1 MGRHWLIALTLV
13 VAALAS
19 HGEQDAST
27 PSSPQSNTTGRDP
40 GMFIVGPGVSAPE
53 LLPAAP
59 LVIEEESCKKK
70 LGGKAVLSFLVDAT
84 GSPRNIAFEEGAGGG
99 LDEIAY
105 KMVSSDR
112 FKPALHQNSPVI
124 VPMKD
129 EVELQACLPK
139 KKGGPA
145 DIQSATALSSQP
157 KQKLMAMT
165 LSEEQLEF
173 SSFPTSSRG
182 PVEPFTK
189 TKEIKDSVS
198 APVPLNIVEA
208 VFSDEARKKK
218 VSGVCLIS
226 LVVDTDGMPR
236 NVRVI
241 RPLGYGLDEKAVEAA
256 RKYRF
261 KPAMRKGTPVPVL
274 ITVEVNFRLY

>member
-1 MGRHWLIALTLV
+1 
-13 VAALAS
+13 
-19 HGEQDAST
+19 
-27 PSSPQSNTTGRDP
+27 
-40 GMFIVGPGVSAPE
+40 MFIVGPGVSAPE
-53 LLPAAP
+53 LQPASP
-59 LVIEEESCKKK
+59 LVIDDENCKKK
-70 LGGKAVLSFLVDAT
+70 LNGKAVLSFLVDTT
-84 GSPRNIAFEEGAGGG
+84 GFPRNIAFEEGAGGG

-129 EVELQACLPK
+129 EVELQACLTK
-139 KKGGPA
+139 KKNGPA
-145 DIQSATALSSQP
+145 DAQSVAALSAQP

-182 PVEPFTK
+182 PAEPFTK
-189 TKEIKDSVS
+189 TNETKNSVL
-198 APVPLNIVEA
+198 APAPLNSVEA
-208 VFSDEARKKK
+208 VFSDEARRKSI
-218 VSGVCLIS
+218 SGVCLVS
-226 LVVDTDGMPR
+226 LVVDSDGMPR

-241 RPLGYGLDEKAVEAA
+241 RPLGYGLDLKAVDAA

-261 KPAMRKGTPVPVL
+261 KPAMRKGTPIPVM